1 MKVKQI
7 IRNGKLITTTEREI
21 HERRAVITKITVAD
35 TVCLKYEV
43 FQDGVRYIG
52 ENWQV
57 HEVPTG
63 VQDHLAYRMGRL
75 REYIES
81 VQFGGRVN
89 LGWTRVGDTWVTD
102 TLLGDSGGNGFTPE
116 ELELIRQSRAIKR
129 PTRTRNRERK
139 ASREEQHARYI
150 DCGPAAWDDR

>member
-1 MKVKQI
+1 MIPALLACALACLVWAAINEHIGDRKYQ
-7 IRNGKLITTTEREI
+7 RRRSAAAREEDDFERE
-21 HERRAVITKITVAD
+21 R
-35 TVCLKYEV
+35 
-43 FQDGVRYIG
+43 
-52 ENWQV
+52 
-57 HEVPTG
+57 
-63 VQDHLAYRMGRL
+63 
-75 REYIES
+75 
-81 VQFGGRVN
+81 